1 MVTDEG
7 TITINFLDINMIRI
21 LRCNDPFSGVETGED
36 ARDEDKLRLM
46 WAGGERREERGPG
59 NNYRSERDTLC
70 CTHWRTNIFTVPIK
84 RDIRL
89 NYISMCWRICKI

>member
-1 MVTDEG
+1 MVTDGG

-46 WAGGERREERGPG
+46 WAGGERREDQVITIDQRE
-59 NNYRSERDTLC
+59 TLSAAL
-70 CTHWRTNIFTVPIK
+70 TGGQTSSQ
-84 RDIRL
+84 
-89 NYISMCWRICKI
+89 YQ